1 MKTSNTFFFKQL
13 RIADRNSRNNIQEP
27 VLIDIEIFPVVTFE
41 CLELS
46 VSLRTEHFLL
56 VGSVDQPVQLVRES
70 SEVVASSVDE
80 GHVVGDC
87 VDSLHLEL
95 RLCGLWAQADPHCP
109 LLQTQQGAASFI
121 LEEVSGRGNLQA
133 VCRYNK

>member
-13 RIADRNSRNNIQEP
+13 RIADRNSRHNIQEP

-56 VGSVDQPVQLVRES
+56 VGSVDQPVHLVRES
-70 SEVVASSVDE
+70 SEEVASSVDE

-95 RLCGLWAQADPHCP
+95 RLCGLWADPHCP